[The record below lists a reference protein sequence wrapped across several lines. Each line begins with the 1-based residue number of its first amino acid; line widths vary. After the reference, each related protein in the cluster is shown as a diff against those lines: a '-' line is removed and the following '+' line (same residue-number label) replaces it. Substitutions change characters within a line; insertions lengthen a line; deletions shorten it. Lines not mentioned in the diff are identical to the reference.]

1 MGPPGTALRPP
12 TGLRGL
18 PGTQLR
24 QPTAAGRPA
33 SRQGLGPLNTNVQV
47 ADRPVTQQGMM
58 GMKVTNQGP
67 GRQVADKSYYM
78 GELRKKCDDLGTEIQ
93 KMNNEIEQHNK
104 DNTTYTQMERKYESL
119 IKEVRKLQGD
129 LADYNLI
136 VDKSRTKTDPQDIAA
151 AYQQLKAR
159 NDMERRR
166 VDDIF
171 TERQHKESE
180 IVSLRPCENSPLLS
194 PGLIDCT
201 CTYVFARMP
210 VAIHATGNVCCIR
223 TLCTYQEI
231 SPHLMC
237 GPFLHVRLH
246 NMLALQAA
254 FQCVRLHQPPQC
266 V

>member
-24 QPTAAGRPA
+24 QPTAGGRPA

-78 GELRKKCDDLGTEIQ
+78 AELRKKCDDLGAEIQ

-171 TERQHKESE
+171 TERQHKEAE
-180 IVSLRPCENSPLLS
+180 IVSVHAKISLSLAMCVHIHVRGIHGTLVLQAASPCAHSTSPLLTEC
-194 PGLIDCT
+194 GLFV
-201 CTYVFARMP
+201 YA
-210 VAIHATGNVCCIR
+210 HA
-223 TLCTYQEI
+223 
-231 SPHLMC
+231 
-237 GPFLHVRLH
+237 
-246 NMLALQAA
+246 
-254 FQCVRLHQPPQC
+254 
-266 V
+266 